1 MQKKKPLMR
10 VSMFHYHMQTREEG
24 REQSRLTVR
33 VVHTT
38 CGTEGDGVGK
48 LLVRAARDIYARA
61 KSETELHRKERD
73 AAADARDEDVVSAR
87 DASVHDHG
95 PVNVARGGYTWT
107 CVSVGSAPTGAPYT
121 RTSMR

>member
-1 MQKKKPLMR
+1 MQKKMPLMR
-10 VSMFHYHMQTREEG
+10 VAMFHYHVQTREEG

-38 CGTEGDGVGK
+38 CGTERGGVGE

-73 AAADARDEDVVSAR
+73 AAADACDEDVVSAP
-87 DASVHDHG
+87 DASVHDYG
-95 PVNVARGGYTWT
+95 PANVCT
-107 CVSVGSAPTGAPYT
+107 
-121 RTSMR
+121 